1 MPGDALRYC
10 WNWRS
15 LESPAMMPSKSNATR
30 SSLGWGSDP
39 GVTWLSCTM
48 RPAGMSWRAA
58 SWTSSR
64 LADRNRSTP

>member
-1 MPGDALRYC
+1 
-10 WNWRS
+10 
-15 LESPAMMPSKSNATR
+15 MMPSKSNATR
-30 SSLGWGSDP
+30 SSLGWGSLP